1 MAHTYLII
9 NIGSSSKKY
18 TLLREGVRVYDA
30 HFERSKDQY
39 ILTERG
45 TEVHPAE
52 EIPPA
57 VFERSLEHVLLEVE
71 DVLGEAS
78 GVDAVLMRVVALGA
92 FFQKHALIDASY
104 KSALSQVERLD
115 PIHISPVLDELDRV
129 SSLGLDIPIYA
140 ISDSAFHQT
149 LPEVARRYALPRSV
163 ADTYD
168 FFRFGYHGISVAS
181 AVRMTAETMGYM
193 PERMIV
199 CHLGSGA
206 SITAVRKGES
216 IDTSMGYSPL
226 EGLLMSTRSGDI
238 DPAIVMRLAREQG
251 IEKTETMLY
260 RDSGLKGLSERSDDM
275 KALLEQS
282 AGDLHARE
290 TVDAFVYRAQK
301 YIGAYYAVLD
311 GLDAL
316 VFTGTMGERST
327 PIRAKIAS
335 GLMNMGILLDVGK
348 NSFESTDQ
356 CRAIHYE
363 MHTPVYVVHSDEAT
377 EMARITDGLIGASII
392 ETK

>member
-18 TLLREGVRVYDA
+18 TILREGVRVYDA
-30 HFERSKDQY
+30 HFERSGDQY
-39 ILTERG
+39 MLTEMTAEAR
-45 TEVHPAE
+45 PSE
-52 EIPPA
+52 EIPA
-57 VFERSLEHVLLEVE
+57 SVFEKSLEHVLLEGE
-71 DVLGEAS
+71 EVLGESS
-78 GVDAVLMRVVALGA
+78 GVDAILIRVVALGTY
-92 FFQKHALIDASY
+92 FQKHALIDASY
-104 KSALSQVERLD
+104 KSALSQIERLD
-115 PIHISPVLDELDRV
+115 PTHISPVLDELDTI
-129 SSLGLDIPIYA
+129 STLGLSMPIYA

-181 AVRMTAETMGYM
+181 AVRMTAEAMGYM

-238 DPAIVMRLAREQG
+238 DPAVIMRLVREQG
-251 IEKTETMLY
+251 IEKTETTLY

-275 KALLEQS
+275 KTLLEQS
-282 AGDLHARE
+282 AGDIHARE
-290 TVDAFVYRAQK
+290 AVDAFVYRAQK
-301 YIGAYYAVLD
+301 YIGAYHAILD
-311 GLDAL
+311 GLDVL
-316 VFTGTMGERST
+316 VFTGTMGDRST
-327 PIRAKIAS
+327 PIRAKIAG
-335 GLMNMGILLDVGK
+335 GLLNMGILLDVGK
-348 NSFESTDQ
+348 NSFESRDA

-363 MHTPVYVVHSDEAT
+363 MHTPVYVVHSDEAA
-377 EMARITDGLIGASII
+377 EMARIADELIGSSANES
-392 ETK
+392 K